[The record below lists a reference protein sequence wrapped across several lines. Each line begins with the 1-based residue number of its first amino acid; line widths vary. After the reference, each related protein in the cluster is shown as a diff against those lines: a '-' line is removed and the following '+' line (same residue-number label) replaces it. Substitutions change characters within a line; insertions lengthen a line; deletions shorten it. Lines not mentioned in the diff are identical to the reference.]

1 MFLSLSLKNNMNLNS
16 AVIEVV
22 QNYISNNCNNES
34 IPTVTEES
42 KIIDDLGLDSL
53 DLIELS
59 FDLEAKTGKVIS
71 TDEVS
76 AQDFK
81 TISDLITFVK
91 ERKY

>member
-1 MFLSLSLKNNMNLNS
+1 MNLNS

-59 FDLEAKTGKVIS
+59 FELEAKTGKVIS

-81 TISDLITFVK
+81 TILDLIRFVE

>member
-1 MFLSLSLKNNMNLNS
+1 MNLNS

>member
-1 MFLSLSLKNNMNLNS
+1 MNLNS

-42 KIIDDLGLDSL
+42 RIIDDLGLDSL

-59 FDLEAKTGKVIS
+59 FELEAKTGKVIS

-81 TISDLITFVK
+81 TILDLIRFIE

>member
-1 MFLSLSLKNNMNLNS
+1 MNLNS

-42 KIIDDLGLDSL
+42 RIIDDLGLDSL

-59 FDLEAKTGKVIS
+59 FELEAKTGKVIS

-81 TISDLITFVK
+81 TILDLIRFVE

>member
-1 MFLSLSLKNNMNLNS
+1 MNLNS

-59 FDLEAKTGKVIS
+59 FELEAKTGKVIS

-81 TISDLITFVK
+81 TISDLIRFIE

>member
-1 MFLSLSLKNNMNLNS
+1 MNLNS

-59 FDLEAKTGKVIS
+59 FDLEAKIGKVIS